1 MRSSSDRMC
10 VSRYKCTIESCVGS
24 VLWSRANLLSKCA
37 IHAAANARA
46 GTPESRAGLRA
57 SWQVRQVSHL
67 IGAASG
73 LTATRSG

>member
-1 MRSSSDRMC
+1 MRNDRMDGC
-10 VSRYKCTIESCVGS
+10 ATRYRCTIESCVGS

-37 IHAAANARA
+37 IHAAANAPA
-46 GTPESRAGLRA
+46 GTPGSRAGLRA
-57 SWQVRQVSHL
+57 SWQVRQVSHV